1 MIWRACVRNVPRSY
15 NALMHST
22 PHARV
27 WNLLTVEWNVH
38 WTQNLYD
45 RNYKV
50 ETGIVS
56 YHVQQSHWKDFA
68 LQLWST
74 KKTDFTPGK
83 PSIILKPGKVH
94 KTVFTMYEKLLISR
108 PYFKAFYW
116 VSLEGGLENHILN
129 KHAYRN
135 VIISLGATR
144 L

>member
-38 WTQNLYD
+38 WTQNPYD

-94 KTVFTMYEKLLISR
+94 KTYVPCMKNCLFQGHTSKLFIE
-108 PYFKAFYW
+108 W
-116 VSLEGGLENHILN
+116 VWRGGLENHILN